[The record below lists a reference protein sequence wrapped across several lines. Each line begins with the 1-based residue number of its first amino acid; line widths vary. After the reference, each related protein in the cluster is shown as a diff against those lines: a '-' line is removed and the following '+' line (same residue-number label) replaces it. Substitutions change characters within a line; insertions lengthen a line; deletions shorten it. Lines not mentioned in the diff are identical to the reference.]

1 MKTTVEISLYKLQE
15 EDSSGNY
22 KLIVKEF
29 LKSIQNKNLEIE
41 TNGLSSLIY
50 GDYSDIIELLNNE
63 VRDFLD
69 KYRSVKEQMFRS
81 ARGDEKNLML
91 YDAENPTAKFY
102 Y

>member
-15 EDSSGNY
+15 EDSNDNY

-69 KYRSVKEQMFRS
+69 KYRGVFVLKISK
-81 ARGDEKNLML
+81 GTLKYKD
-91 YDAENPTAKFY
+91 
-102 Y
+102 

>member
-1 MKTTVEISLYKLQE
+1 MKSTVEISLYKLQE
-15 EDSSGNY
+15 EDSNDNY

-69 KYRSVKEQMFRS
+69 KYRSVFVLKIS
-81 ARGDEKNLML
+81 KGTLKYKD
-91 YDAENPTAKFY
+91 
-102 Y
+102 

>member
-15 EDSSGNY
+15 EDSNDNY

-69 KYRSVKEQMFRS
+69 KHRSVFVLKIS
-81 ARGDEKNLML
+81 KGTLKYKD
-91 YDAENPTAKFY
+91 
-102 Y
+102 

>member
-15 EDSSGNY
+15 EDSNDNY

-63 VRDFLD
+63 VRNFLD
-69 KYRSVKEQMFRS
+69 KYRSVFVLKIS
-81 ARGDEKNLML
+81 KGTLKYKD
-91 YDAENPTAKFY
+91 
-102 Y
+102 

>member
-15 EDSSGNY
+15 EDSNDNY

-29 LKSIQNKNLEIE
+29 LKSIKNKNLEIE

-69 KYRSVKEQMFRS
+69 KYKSVFVLKIS
-81 ARGDEKNLML
+81 KGTLKYKD
-91 YDAENPTAKFY
+91 
-102 Y
+102 

>member
-15 EDSSGNY
+15 EDSNDDY

-29 LKSIQNKNLEIE
+29 LSSIENKNIEIE

-69 KYRSVKEQMFRS
+69 KYRSVFVLKIS
-81 ARGDEKNLML
+81 KGTLKYKD
-91 YDAENPTAKFY
+91 
-102 Y
+102 

>member
-15 EDSSGNY
+15 KDSSGNY

-69 KYRSVKEQMFRS
+69 KYRSVFVLKIS
-81 ARGDEKNLML
+81 KGTLKYKD
-91 YDAENPTAKFY
+91 
-102 Y
+102 

>member
-15 EDSSGNY
+15 EDSSNNY

-69 KYRSVKEQMFRS
+69 KYRSVFVLKIS
-81 ARGDEKNLML
+81 KGTLKYKD
-91 YDAENPTAKFY
+91 
-102 Y
+102 

>member
-22 KLIVKEF
+22 KLIVKKF

-69 KYRSVKEQMFRS
+69 KYRSVFVLKIS
-81 ARGDEKNLML
+81 KGTLKYKD
-91 YDAENPTAKFY
+91 
-102 Y
+102 

>member
-15 EDSSGNY
+15 EDSNGNY

-50 GDYSDIIELLNNE
+50 GDYSEIIELLNNE

-69 KYRSVKEQMFRS
+69 KYRSVFVLKIS
-81 ARGDEKNLML
+81 KGTLKYKD
-91 YDAENPTAKFY
+91 
-102 Y
+102 

>member
-69 KYRSVKEQMFRS
+69 NYRSVFVLKIS
-81 ARGDEKNLML
+81 KGTLKYKD
-91 YDAENPTAKFY
+91 
-102 Y
+102 

>member
-15 EDSSGNY
+15 EDSNRNY

-69 KYRSVKEQMFRS
+69 KYRSVFVLKISKGTLKYR
-81 ARGDEKNLML
+81 D
-91 YDAENPTAKFY
+91 
-102 Y
+102 

>member
-15 EDSSGNY
+15 EDSNDNY
-22 KLIVKEF
+22 KLIVKKF

-69 KYRSVKEQMFRS
+69 KYKSVFVLKIS
-81 ARGDEKNLML
+81 KGTLKYKD
-91 YDAENPTAKFY
+91 
-102 Y
+102 

>member
-1 MKTTVEISLYKLQE
+1 MKTTVEISLFKLQE
-15 EDSSGNY
+15 EDSNGNY

-41 TNGLSSLIY
+41 TNGLSSLIN

-69 KYRSVKEQMFRS
+69 KYRSVFVLKIS
-81 ARGDEKNLML
+81 KGTLKYKD
-91 YDAENPTAKFY
+91 
-102 Y
+102 

>member
-15 EDSSGNY
+15 EDSNYNY

-63 VRDFLD
+63 VKDFLD
-69 KYRSVKEQMFRS
+69 KYRSVFVLKIS
-81 ARGDEKNLML
+81 KGTLKYKD
-91 YDAENPTAKFY
+91 
-102 Y
+102 

>member
-15 EDSSGNY
+15 EDSNGNY

-50 GDYSDIIELLNNE
+50 GDYSDIIELLNYE

-69 KYRSVKEQMFRS
+69 KYKSVFVLKIS
-81 ARGDEKNLML
+81 KGTLKYKD
-91 YDAENPTAKFY
+91 
-102 Y
+102 

>member
-15 EDSSGNY
+15 EDSNDNY

-41 TNGLSSLIY
+41 TNGLSSLMY

-69 KYRSVKEQMFRS
+69 KYRSVFVLKIS
-81 ARGDEKNLML
+81 KGTLKYKD
-91 YDAENPTAKFY
+91 
-102 Y
+102 

>member
-1 MKTTVEISLYKLQE
+1 M
-15 EDSSGNY
+15 
-22 KLIVKEF
+22 IVKKF

-69 KYRSVKEQMFRS
+69 KYRSVFVLKIS
-81 ARGDEKNLML
+81 KGTLKYKD
-91 YDAENPTAKFY
+91 
-102 Y
+102 

>member
-1 MKTTVEISLYKLQE
+1 MCIR
-15 EDSSGNY
+15 DSY

-69 KYRSVKEQMFRS
+69 KYRSVFVLKIS
-81 ARGDEKNLML
+81 KGTLKYKD
-91 YDAENPTAKFY
+91 
-102 Y
+102 

>member
-15 EDSSGNY
+15 EDSNDNY

-41 TNGLSSLIY
+41 TNGLSSLLY

-69 KYRSVKEQMFRS
+69 KYRSVFVLKIS
-81 ARGDEKNLML
+81 KGTLKYKD
-91 YDAENPTAKFY
+91 
-102 Y
+102 

>member
-15 EDSSGNY
+15 EDSNGNY

-69 KYRSVKEQMFRS
+69 KYKSVFVLKIS
-81 ARGDEKNLML
+81 KGTLKYKD
-91 YDAENPTAKFY
+91 
-102 Y
+102 

>member
-15 EDSSGNY
+15 EDSNDNY

-69 KYRSVKEQMFRS
+69 KYRSVCVLKIS
-81 ARGDEKNLML
+81 KGTLKYKD
-91 YDAENPTAKFY
+91 
-102 Y
+102 

>member
-29 LKSIQNKNLEIE
+29 LKCIQNKNLEIE

-69 KYRSVKEQMFRS
+69 KYRSVFVLKISKGTLKYR
-81 ARGDEKNLML
+81 D
-91 YDAENPTAKFY
+91 
-102 Y
+102 

>member
-15 EDSSGNY
+15 EDSNDNY

-69 KYRSVKEQMFRS
+69 KYRSVFVLKIS
-81 ARGDEKNLML
+81 KGTLK
-91 YDAENPTAKFY
+91 YKY
-102 Y
+102 

>member
-15 EDSSGNY
+15 EDSNDNY

-69 KYRSVKEQMFRS
+69 KYRSVFVLKIS
-81 ARGDEKNLML
+81 KGTLK
-91 YDAENPTAKFY
+91 Y
-102 Y
+102 

>member
-15 EDSSGNY
+15 EDSNGDY

-29 LKSIQNKNLEIE
+29 LKSIQNRNLEIE

-63 VRDFLD
+63 VKDFLD
-69 KYRSVKEQMFRS
+69 KYRSVFVLKIS
-81 ARGDEKNLML
+81 KGTLKYKD
-91 YDAENPTAKFY
+91 
-102 Y
+102 

>member
-15 EDSSGNY
+15 EDSNDNY

-69 KYRSVKEQMFRS
+69 KYKSVFVLKIS
-81 ARGDEKNLML
+81 KGTLKYKD
-91 YDAENPTAKFY
+91 
-102 Y
+102 

>member
-1 MKTTVEISLYKLQE
+1 MKRTVEISLYKLQE
-15 EDSSGNY
+15 EGSNDNY

-69 KYRSVKEQMFRS
+69 KYRSVFVLKIS
-81 ARGDEKNLML
+81 KGTLKYKD
-91 YDAENPTAKFY
+91 
-102 Y
+102 

>member
-22 KLIVKEF
+22 KQIVKEF

-69 KYRSVKEQMFRS
+69 KYKSVFVLKIS
-81 ARGDEKNLML
+81 KGTLKYKD
-91 YDAENPTAKFY
+91 
-102 Y
+102 

>member
-15 EDSSGNY
+15 EDSNGNY

-69 KYRSVKEQMFRS
+69 KYKSVFVLKIS
-81 ARGDEKNLML
+81 KGTLIYKD
-91 YDAENPTAKFY
+91 
-102 Y
+102 

>member
-22 KLIVKEF
+22 TLIVKEF

-69 KYRSVKEQMFRS
+69 KYRSVFVLKIS
-81 ARGDEKNLML
+81 KGTLKYKD
-91 YDAENPTAKFY
+91 
-102 Y
+102 

>member
-1 MKTTVEISLYKLQE
+1 MKTTVEFSLYKLQE
-15 EDSSGNY
+15 EDSNDNY

-69 KYRSVKEQMFRS
+69 KYRSVFVLKIS
-81 ARGDEKNLML
+81 KGTLKYKD
-91 YDAENPTAKFY
+91 
-102 Y
+102 

>member
-22 KLIVKEF
+22 KLIVKKF

-69 KYRSVKEQMFRS
+69 KYKSVFVLKIS
-81 ARGDEKNLML
+81 KGTLKYKD
-91 YDAENPTAKFY
+91 
-102 Y
+102 